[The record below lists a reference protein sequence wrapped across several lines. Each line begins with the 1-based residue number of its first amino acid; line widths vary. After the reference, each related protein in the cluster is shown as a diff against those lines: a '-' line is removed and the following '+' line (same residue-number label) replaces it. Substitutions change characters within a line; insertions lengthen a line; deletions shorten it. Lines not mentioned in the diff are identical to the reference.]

1 MPKFRIWIYCAFAI
15 LFLPARGYAQ
25 KASSAECARPEIGS
39 VAPEPEDLR
48 SMNGVLRVDF
58 EFRSFADANGRVR
71 YCYLY
76 KDGSQAPN
84 LRLNPGDLLI
94 LTLRNE
100 LSASDASAA
109 AVGKIGAQAMPGMT
123 MLDGCAGATGA
134 MAATSTNMH
143 FHGLAIPPVC
153 HQDETLKTLI
163 GPGDAPFEYH
173 FRVPDD
179 TPPGLYWYHPHPHGF
194 SKAQVLGGASGAM
207 IIEGIERANRKL
219 AGLPERVL
227 IVRDEELLNPNA
239 EPAKSDMPPPIV
251 YHDREGDVLNTG
263 TGTGKPA
270 KDLSINFVPVP
281 YPDYVPAVIQMK
293 AEGRELWR
301 VLNASAITYLN
312 LQVLYNAAPQPLGV
326 VALDGVPL
334 NENGAWGERMLPVSH
349 VVLPPAGRVEFV
361 VTGPAEG
368 VQANLVTRG
377 VDTGPAG
384 ENDPLR
390 ALAKIVATANAP
402 KPRSMLAA
410 NPAHLPPLAGTWI
423 GKVPPVRERKLYFS
437 ETPQD
442 PKDPNSPTVFFIT
455 VDGQTPKAF
464 DPHADGPNIVVQQ
477 GTVEDWVIE
486 NRTQE
491 FHAFHVHQIHFVM
504 TEWNGRVVDEPF
516 LRDTV
521 NVEYWDGKSTR
532 YPSVRLRMDFRD
544 PKIAGTFVYH
554 CHLLEHEDGGMM
566 GTVRV
571 VAAQKSGTGR
581 EDAAEKSAAARKP
594 GN

>member
-1 MPKFRIWIYCAFAI
+1 MTKFRIWIFCALLAF
-15 LFLPARGYAQ
+15 LLPARTFGQ
-25 KASSAECARPEIGS
+25 KPSGAECARPAIGS

-48 SMNGVLRVDF
+48 SVNGVLKVDF
-58 EFRSFADANGRVR
+58 TFRNFTDANGRVR
-71 YCYLY
+71 YCYVY
-76 KDGSQAPN
+76 KDGSEAPN

-94 LTLRNE
+94 LSLRNE
-100 LSASDASAA
+100 LSAPGPSGAPASSAA
-109 AVGKIGAQAMPGMT
+109 SKPATTMPAMT
-123 MLDGCAGATGA
+123 MLDGCDGATGA
-134 MAATSTNMH
+134 MTATSTNMH
-143 FHGLAIPPVC
+143 FHGLSIPPVC

-163 GPGDAPFEYH
+163 APGDAPFEYR

-239 EPAKSDMPPPIV
+239 EPAKTDMPPPII

-281 YPDYVPAVIQMK
+281 YPDYPPAVIEMK
-293 AEGRELWR
+293 SGGRELWR

-312 LQVLYNAAPQPLGV
+312 LQVLYNDVPQPLGV

-334 NENGAWGERMLPVSH
+334 NENGVWGERTLPVSH

-361 VTGPAEG
+361 IAGPAEG
-368 VQANLVTRG
+368 VHASLVTRA

-390 ALAKIVATANAP
+390 DLAKIEASVSAP
-402 KPRSMLAA
+402 GPRSKLAV
-410 NPAHLPPLAGTWI
+410 NPSPLPPLAETWL
-423 GKVPPVRERKLYFS
+423 GKVPPVRGRKLYFS

-455 VDGQTPKAF
+455 VEGQTPKAF
-464 DPHADGPNIVVQQ
+464 DPRAEAPNIVVQQ

-491 FHAFHVHQIHFVM
+491 FHAFHIHQIHFVM

-521 NVEYWDGKSTR
+521 NVEYWDGKSAT

-544 PKIAGTFVYH
+544 PEIAGTFVYH
-554 CHLLEHEDGGMM
+554 CHLLEHEDNGMM

-571 VAAQKSGTGR
+571 ENAEKPGAGGKSGH
-581 EDAAEKSAAARKP
+581 
-594 GN
+594 